1 MIKPLVSLVISTK
14 NKDYEEVKKNVKKIL
29 ENPGNFE
36 LILIDQN
43 DDKRFAN
50 LVDCFK
56 SEKFFYFSQD
66 KTGLARGRNFGFEK
80 SNGEW
85 IIFFDDDA
93 YFDKVNFALVLDF
106 LSKAKTDSCFY
117 GQVKISATNKDY
129 LTRATHKQKLDFLHF
144 DGVCSIAL
152 VFSRKILEKVGL
164 FDENF
169 GVGSIY
175 GAGEEADLILRIL
188 KENFEIKYL
197 AELITFHPQD
207 VKNISKMDSYGFGL
221 GAVYRKNL
229 NFKNFIFLVSKFLL
243 EIFGRLFLTTKIL
256 LLNDKNNFHWHYLKG
271 FIHGFKKYEKD
282 ITSK

>member
-1 MIKPLVSLVISTK
+1 MIQPIVSLVISTK
-14 NKDYEEVKKNVKKIL
+14 NKDYEEVKKNIEKIL
-29 ENPGNFE
+29 EISGNFE

-43 DDKRFAN
+43 EDKRFAN
-50 LVDCFK
+50 LVECFK
-56 SEKFFYFSQD
+56 SERFFYFSQD

-80 SNGEW
+80 SSGEW
-85 IIFFDDDA
+85 IIFFDDDT
-93 YFDKVNFALVLDF
+93 YFDKVNFVLVLDF

-117 GQVKISATNKDY
+117 GQVKINDTNKDY
-129 LTRATHKQKLDFLHF
+129 LTRATHRQKLDFFHF
-144 DGVCSIAL
+144 DGICSIAL
-152 VFSRKILEKVGL
+152 VFSRKILEKVDL

-207 VKNISKMDSYGFGL
+207 VKNISKMESYGFGL

-229 NFKNFIFLVSKFLL
+229 DFRNFIYLFIKFLI
-243 EIFGRLFLTTKIL
+243 EIFGRLFLSLKAFL
-256 LLNDKNNFHWHYLKG
+256 LIKKDNFHYHYLKG
-271 FIHGFKKYEKD
+271 FISGFIKYEKNF
-282 ITSK
+282 TCK

>member
-1 MIKPLVSLVISTK
+1 MIQPIVSLVISTK
-14 NKDYEEVKKNVKKIL
+14 NKDYEEVKKNIEKIL
-29 ENPGNFE
+29 EISGNFE

-43 DDKRFAN
+43 EDRRFAN
-50 LVDCFK
+50 LLECFK

-93 YFDKVNFALVLDF
+93 YLDKNKFILVLDF
-106 LSKAKTDSCFY
+106 LVKSNDECCFF
-117 GQVKISATNKDY
+117 GQVKINDTNKDY
-129 LTRATHKQKLDFLHF
+129 LTRATHRQKLDFFHF

-188 KENFEIKYL
+188 KNNFKINYL
-197 AELITFHPQD
+197 SNLITFHPKD
-207 VKNISKMDSYGFGL
+207 AKNISKMESYGFGL

-229 NFKNFIFLVSKFLL
+229 DFRNFIFLFPKFLI
-243 EIFGRLFLTTKIL
+243 EIFGRLFLSLKAFL
-256 LLNDKNNFHWHYLKG
+256 LIKKDNFHYHYLKG
-271 FIHGFKKYEKD
+271 FISGFTKYEKN